1 MIIYAV
7 ILKLS
12 FPHFPSSLFQ
22 PNTQLDS
29 NPRLLGAVWVNP
41 KPGGFSMNTLQEN
54 SSSAVM
60 TWRKIVNDYQ
70 TPNIRKSIWQL
81 MNTLIPYIIL
91 WILMVYLIE
100 ISYWLVIPLAVIAG
114 GLAVRIFIILHD
126 CGHWSFF
133 ESAKANHL
141 VGSIMGVFVFT
152 PYFQWRQSH
161 AVHHATAANLDKRGV
176 GDIWTLTV
184 DEFLESPL
192 WKRLFY
198 RVYRNP
204 LIMFGVGPLLT
215 FLILHRLP
223 NNTYKKREKNSVHL
237 TNLALIIIVLL
248 MSWAIGFKNY
258 LLIQLPVIWVASTVG
273 VWMFYVQHQFEGVY
287 WERAQEWDFLKAGL
301 EGSSFYQLPKVLQWF
316 SGSIG
321 FHHIHHLSPRIP
333 NYLLEKCHLENK
345 IFQVKPIKLW
355 ASLKSMTFRLWD
367 EKKRQL
373 VNFRD
378 LKLYK
383 MDRAGH
389 NL

>member
-1 MIIYAV
+1 
-7 ILKLS
+7 
-12 FPHFPSSLFQ
+12 
-22 PNTQLDS
+22 
-29 NPRLLGAVWVNP
+29 
-41 KPGGFSMNTLQEN
+41 MNALQEN
-54 SSSAVM
+54 SSSTAK

-70 TPNIRKSIWQL
+70 NPNIRKSVWQL
-81 MNTLIPYIIL
+81 VNTLIPYIVL

-114 GLAVRIFIILHD
+114 GLVVRLFIFLHD

-133 ESAKANHL
+133 KSAKANHW

-161 AVHHATAANLDKRGV
+161 AIHHATAANLDKRGV

-184 DEFLESPL
+184 DEFLEAPW

-204 LIMFGVGPLLT
+204 LVMFGVGPLLT
-215 FLILHRLP
+215 FLILHRFP
-223 NNTYKKREKNSVHL
+223 NNSYKTREKNSVHL
-237 TNLALIIIVLL
+237 TNLALIIIILG
-248 MSWAIGFKNY
+248 MSWAIGLKNY
-258 LLIQLPVIWVASTVG
+258 LLIQLPVMWVASTVG

-287 WERAQEWDFLKAGL
+287 WERAQKWDFLKAGL

-333 NYLLEKCHLENK
+333 NYLLEKCHRENPL
-345 IFQVKPIKLW
+345 FHVKPVKLW
-355 ASLKSMTFRLWD
+355 ASFKSLTFRLWD
-367 EKKRQL
+367 EKKHQL
-373 VNFRD
+373 VNFRY
-378 LKLYK
+378 LKIYQVEP
-383 MDRAGH
+383 
-389 NL
+389 N

>member
-1 MIIYAV
+1 
-7 ILKLS
+7 
-12 FPHFPSSLFQ
+12 
-22 PNTQLDS
+22 
-29 NPRLLGAVWVNP
+29 
-41 KPGGFSMNTLQEN
+41 MNTLQEN
-54 SSSAVM
+54 GSSAAK

-70 TPNIRKSIWQL
+70 NPDIRKSVWQL
-81 MNTLIPYIIL
+81 ANTLIPYIIL
-91 WILMVYLIE
+91 WILMIYLIE
-100 ISYWLVIPLAVIAG
+100 ISYWLVIPLAIIAG
-114 GLAVRIFIILHD
+114 GLVVRLFIFLHD

-133 ESAKANHL
+133 KSAKANHW
-141 VGSIMGVFVFT
+141 VGSIMGVLVFT

-161 AVHHATAANLDKRGV
+161 AIHHATAANLDKRGV

-184 DEFLESPL
+184 DEFLEAPW

-215 FLILHRLP
+215 FMILHRLP
-223 NNTYKKREKNSVHL
+223 NNSYKKREKNNVHL
-237 TNLALIIIVLL
+237 TNLAIFIIALL
-248 MSWAIGFKNY
+248 MSWAIGLKNY

-287 WERAQEWDFLKAGL
+287 WERAQKWDFLKAGL

-373 VNFRD
+373 VNFRY
-378 LKLYK
+378 LKLYNVE
-383 MDRAGH
+383 RVEH
-389 NL
+389 NV

>member
-1 MIIYAV
+1 
-7 ILKLS
+7 
-12 FPHFPSSLFQ
+12 
-22 PNTQLDS
+22 
-29 NPRLLGAVWVNP
+29 
-41 KPGGFSMNTLQEN
+41 MNTLQN
-54 SSSAVM
+54 DGSSATK

-70 TPNIRKSIWQL
+70 NPDIRKSVWQL
-81 MNTLIPYIIL
+81 VNTLVPYIIL

-100 ISYWLVIPLAVIAG
+100 ISYWLVLPLSIIAG
-114 GLAVRIFIILHD
+114 GLVVRIFIFLHD

-133 ESAKANHL
+133 KSAKANHW
-141 VGSIMGVFVFT
+141 VGSIMGVLVFT

-176 GDIWTLTV
+176 GDVWTLTV
-184 DEFLESPL
+184 DEFLEAPW

-223 NNTYKKREKNSVHL
+223 NNSYKKREKNSVHL
-237 TNLALIIIVLL
+237 TNLALIIIILG
-248 MSWAIGFKNY
+248 MSWAIGLKNY

-287 WERAQEWDFLKAGL
+287 WERSQEWDFFKAGL

-333 NYLLEKCHLENK
+333 NYHLEKCHLENK

-355 ASLKSMTFRLWD
+355 DSLKSLTFRLWD

-373 VNFRD
+373 VNFRY
-378 LKLYK
+378 LKIYQVEP
-383 MDRAGH
+383 
-389 NL
+389 N

>member
-1 MIIYAV
+1 MKTSGLFKAV
-7 ILKLS
+7 LPHDS
-12 FPHFPSSLFQ
+12 RFPF
-22 PNTQLDS
+22 
-29 NPRLLGAVWVNP
+29 A
-41 KPGGFSMNTLQEN
+41 
-54 SSSAVM
+54 
-60 TWRKIVNDYQ
+60 Y
-70 TPNIRKSIWQL
+70 
-81 MNTLIPYIIL
+81 
-91 WILMVYLIE
+91 MVE
-100 ISYWLVIPLAVIAG
+100 G
-114 GLAVRIFIILHD
+114 
-126 CGHWSFF
+126 
-133 ESAKANHL
+133 
-141 VGSIMGVFVFT
+141 
-152 PYFQWRQSH
+152 
-161 AVHHATAANLDKRGV
+161 
-176 GDIWTLTV
+176 TV
-184 DEFLESPL
+184 DEFLEAPW

-215 FLILHRLP
+215 FMILHRLP
-223 NNTYKKREKNSVHL
+223 NNSYKKREKNNVHL
-237 TNLALIIIVLL
+237 TNLAIFIIALL
-248 MSWAIGFKNY
+248 MSWAIGLKNY

-287 WERAQEWDFLKAGL
+287 WERAQKWDFLKAGL

-378 LKLYK
+378 LKLYR

-389 NL
+389 NV

>member
-1 MIIYAV
+1 
-7 ILKLS
+7 
-12 FPHFPSSLFQ
+12 
-22 PNTQLDS
+22 
-29 NPRLLGAVWVNP
+29 
-41 KPGGFSMNTLQEN
+41 MNTLQEN
-54 SSSAVM
+54 GSLAAK

-70 TPNIRKSIWQL
+70 NPDIRKSVWQL
-81 MNTLIPYIIL
+81 MNTLIPYVIL

-100 ISYWLVIPLAVIAG
+100 ISYWLVIPLAIVAG
-114 GLAVRIFIILHD
+114 GLVVRLFIILHD

-133 ESAKANHL
+133 KSAKANHW
-141 VGSIMGVFVFT
+141 VGSIMGVLVFT

-161 AVHHATAANLDKRGV
+161 ATHHATAANLDKRGV

-184 DEFLESPL
+184 DEFLEAS
-192 WKRLFY
+192 WWNRLFY

-223 NNTYKKREKNSVHL
+223 NNSYKKREKNNVHL
-237 TNLALIIIVLL
+237 TNLAIFIIALI
-248 MSWAIGFKNY
+248 MSWAIGLKNY
-258 LLIQLPVIWVASTVG
+258 LLIQLPVMWVASTVG

-301 EGSSFYQLPKVLQWF
+301 EGSSFYQLPKVLKWF
-316 SGSIG
+316 TGSIG

-333 NYLLEKCHLENK
+333 NYLLEKCHLENN

-355 ASLKSMTFRLWD
+355 TSLKSMTFRLWD

-378 LKLYK
+378 LKLYNVES
-383 MDRAGH
+383 AGH
-389 NL
+389 N

>member
-1 MIIYAV
+1 
-7 ILKLS
+7 
-12 FPHFPSSLFQ
+12 
-22 PNTQLDS
+22 
-29 NPRLLGAVWVNP
+29 
-41 KPGGFSMNTLQEN
+41 MNALQEN
-54 SSSAVM
+54 SLSAK

-70 TPNIRKSIWQL
+70 NPDIRKSVWQL
-81 MNTLIPYIIL
+81 MNTVIPYIIL

-114 GLAVRIFIILHD
+114 GFVVRLFIFLHD

-133 ESAKANHL
+133 KSAKANHW
-141 VGSIMGVFVFT
+141 VGSIMGVLVFT

-161 AVHHATAANLDKRGV
+161 ATHHATAANLDKRGV
-176 GDIWTLTV
+176 GDIWTMTV
-184 DEFLESPL
+184 DEFLEAPW
-192 WKRLFY
+192 WKRLYY

-204 LIMFGVGPLLT
+204 LIIFGIGPLLT
-215 FLILHRLP
+215 FLILHRFP
-223 NNTYKKREKNSVHL
+223 NNSYKKREKNSVHL
-237 TNLALIIIVLL
+237 TNLALIIIILG
-248 MSWAIGFKNY
+248 MSWAIGLKNY

-316 SGSIG
+316 TGSIG

-333 NYLLEKCHLENK
+333 NYLLEECHLENK

-355 ASLKSMTFRLWD
+355 TSLKSMTFRLWD

-373 VNFRD
+373 VNFKY
-378 LKLYK
+378 LKIY
-383 MDRAGH
+383 RAKSSMTGS
-389 NL
+389 